1 VSEPAALFNGA
12 ALQSDWALNRGLHY
26 GDGVFRTLLRYDH
39 RWVDWP
45 TQMSKLRKDAAR
57 ISLSAPDSALLLEEA
72 ELLCWAQAS
81 ATLKILLWR
90 AGRGRGYRSESDAA
104 ERLLLRYDAPQ
115 FPPNYWTQGI
125 RAFLSLVTMSAQ
137 PRLAGIK
144 HLNRLE
150 QVLASRDWPDDV
162 QEAILLSAAG
172 KLVCGTRSN
181 LFWLARG
188 QLFTPDLSE
197 CGVSGVMR
205 GRIVQLAQS
214 MEIEIKTGSYAPQD
228 LLDADEA
235 FVTNSLIGLW
245 PLRQFETRNWNAPG
259 ALTCR
264 LSLALAHPMLAA
276 SERES

>member
-1 VSEPAALFNGA
+1 MSKPIALFNGA
-12 ALQSDWALNRGLHY
+12 VLQTNLAFNRGLHY
-26 GDGVFRTLLRYDH
+26 GDGVFRTLLRYDSC
-39 RWVDWP
+39 WIDWP
-45 TQMSKLRKDAAR
+45 AQMAKLREDAAR
-57 ISLSAPDSALLLEEA
+57 IGLTAPDPALLLGEA
-72 ELLCWAQAS
+72 ESLCFTQAG

-90 AGRGRGYRSESDAA
+90 ENCGRGYSSESDVA
-104 ERLLLRYDAPQ
+104 ERLLLRYDVAQ
-115 FPPNYWTQGI
+115 FPLTYWTQGV
-125 RAFLSLVTMSAQ
+125 RAFLSPVTMATQ

-150 QVLASRDWPDDV
+150 QVLASRDWP
-162 QEAILLSAAG
+162 QEMQEGILLSTPG

-205 GRIVQLAQS
+205 GRIFQLAQQ

-259 ALTCR
+259 ALTR
-264 LSLALAHPMLAA
+264 HLSLALAHPILAA
-276 SERES
+276 SEHAS